1 MPSSEY
7 DPIAWMQSQVGRDV
21 GEIILEARH
30 EIADTD
36 WETSGV
42 EGAVAKRE
50 AGAVDFA
57 ISLKRLVFFLESKTK
72 PSGVTN
78 SEWMVMRDI
87 IQELVDKGQ
96 LNADTLDV
104 FKKP

>member
-21 GEIILEARH
+21 GEIILEAQSA
-30 EIADTD
+30 IAAAE
-36 WETSGV
+36 WGTSGV
-42 EGAVAKRE
+42 NGAVAKRE

-57 ISLKRLVFFLESKTK
+57 LSLKRLVFFLEFKTK

-87 IQELVDKGQ
+87 IQELVDQGR
-96 LNADTLDV
+96 LNPDTLD
-104 FKKP
+104 FF

>member
-30 EIADTD
+30 DIADAD
-36 WETSGV
+36 PE
-42 EGAVAKRE
+42 RE

-57 ISLKRLVFFLESKTK
+57 ISLKRLVFFLESKMK
-72 PSGVTN
+72 PDGVTN

-87 IQELVDKGQ
+87 IQELVDKGR

-104 FKKP
+104 FKTP

>member
-21 GEIILEARH
+21 GEIILEAQSA
-30 EIADTD
+30 IAAAE
-36 WETSGV
+36 WGTSGV
-42 EGAVAKRE
+42 KGAVAKRE

-57 ISLKRLVFFLESKTK
+57 LSLKRLVFFLEFKTK

-87 IQELVDKGQ
+87 NQELVDQGR
-96 LNADTLDV
+96 LNPDTLD
-104 FKKP
+104 FF

>member
-21 GEIILEARH
+21 GEIILEAQSA
-30 EIADTD
+30 IAAAE
-36 WETSGV
+36 WGTSGV
-42 EGAVAKRE
+42 KGAVAKRE

-57 ISLKRLVFFLESKTK
+57 LSLKRLVFFLEFKTK

-78 SEWMVMRDI
+78 SVWMVMRDI
-87 IQELVDKGQ
+87 IQELVDQGR
-96 LNADTLDV
+96 LNPDTLD
-104 FKKP
+104 FF

>member
-21 GEIILEARH
+21 GEIILEAQSA
-30 EIADTD
+30 IAAAE
-36 WETSGV
+36 WGTSGV
-42 EGAVAKRE
+42 KGAVAKRE

-57 ISLKRLVFFLESKTK
+57 LSLKRLVFFLEFKTK

-87 IQELVDKGQ
+87 IQELVDQGR
-96 LNADTLDV
+96 LNPDTLD
-104 FKKP
+104 FF

>member
-21 GEIILEARH
+21 GEIILEAQSA
-30 EIADTD
+30 IAAAE
-36 WETSGV
+36 WGTSK
-42 EGAVAKRE
+42 VAKRE

-57 ISLKRLVFFLESKTK
+57 LSLKRLVFFLEFKTK

-78 SEWMVMRDI
+78 SEWMLMRDI
-87 IQELVDKGQ
+87 IQELVDKGR
-96 LNADTLDV
+96 LNPDTLD
-104 FKKP
+104 FF